1 MRYIWLVI
9 FIFKVGALSAQF
21 GKQALPDS
29 VWLQGRWQASWISCP
44 GTSLKDYGV
53 FHFRRVFDLKDKPGS
68 FVVNVSGD
76 QRYRLFVNGVE
87 VCNGPARGDLA
98 NWRFETIDIAE
109 HLTEGKNVL
118 AAVVWNFGEF
128 TPLAQMSHQTAFIL
142 QGNTASE
149 QIVNT
154 GNNWKV
160 YKNEA
165 YQVPSK
171 RPTRSVV
178 GAGDEVDAAL
188 YPFGWEGTTF
198 DDSTWLK
205 PRSVGAGFPR
215 GKFPQW
221 DRMLVPRNIPFMEHR
236 FQRIAEVERTENIVV
251 SNDFLSGKSPV
262 QIPAHQKVKILL
274 DNVVLTTAYPVLKVS
289 GGKGAKITIGYAE
302 ALVDQEGNKGNRND
316 VQGKVM
322 DSDYHDIFKPDGGDD
337 RVFQPLW
344 YRTYRY
350 MELRIETADS
360 PLMLNDIHAYFR
372 AYPLEEKGYFRSDNP
387 TLSSI
392 WDMGW
397 RTARLCA
404 GEIYYDCPYYEQLQ
418 YLGDTR
424 IQALIS
430 LYVSGDDRLVRNAI
444 EQFRHSLLPDGLTQ
458 SRYPSSQPQVIP
470 TFSLF
475 WVAMIHDFWMHRD
488 DESFVKEQLGGVKNV
503 LAWYERQVDHTGIL
517 GPMDWWNFVD
527 WSFGKWNPVKP
538 LGGVPPGGMDGHSA
552 IISLQYAYT
561 LQMAAQLFRNFG
573 EPELAAKYENQAKS
587 LMEKTY
593 ALCWSAEKGLLADT
607 PAKIAFSQHAN
618 IMGLLAGAFDNRQ
631 QPQQVMKNLLAAQD
645 IVSSTY
651 YFRFYLHRALEKAGM
666 SEDYLQ
672 HLYPWEE
679 MLKNGL
685 TTCAERP
692 EPTRSDCHAWSAA
705 PNYDFLSLVSGIKPA
720 SPGFKTVRIAPH
732 LGTLTHIEASMPH
745 PYGAIKMNLK
755 RKGKKGVSGTI
766 ELPDNLS
773 GVFEWEGKTI
783 HLTPGIRKIEI

>member
-236 FQRIAEVERTENIVV
+236 FQRIAEVERTE
-251 SNDFLSGKSPV
+251 
-262 QIPAHQKVKILL
+262 
-274 DNVVLTTAYPVLKVS
+274 
-289 GGKGAKITIGYAE
+289 
-302 ALVDQEGNKGNRND
+302 
-316 VQGKVM
+316 
-322 DSDYHDIFKPDGGDD
+322 
-337 RVFQPLW
+337 
-344 YRTYRY
+344 
-350 MELRIETADS
+350 
-360 PLMLNDIHAYFR
+360 
-372 AYPLEEKGYFRSDNP
+372 
-387 TLSSI
+387 
-392 WDMGW
+392 
-397 RTARLCA
+397 
-404 GEIYYDCPYYEQLQ
+404 
-418 YLGDTR
+418 
-424 IQALIS
+424 
-430 LYVSGDDRLVRNAI
+430 
-444 EQFRHSLLPDGLTQ
+444 
-458 SRYPSSQPQVIP
+458 
-470 TFSLF
+470 
-475 WVAMIHDFWMHRD
+475 
-488 DESFVKEQLGGVKNV
+488 
-503 LAWYERQVDHTGIL
+503 
-517 GPMDWWNFVD
+517 
-527 WSFGKWNPVKP
+527 
-538 LGGVPPGGMDGHSA
+538 
-552 IISLQYAYT
+552 
-561 LQMAAQLFRNFG
+561 
-573 EPELAAKYENQAKS
+573 
-587 LMEKTY
+587 
-593 ALCWSAEKGLLADT
+593 
-607 PAKIAFSQHAN
+607 
-618 IMGLLAGAFDNRQ
+618 
-631 QPQQVMKNLLAAQD
+631 
-645 IVSSTY
+645 
-651 YFRFYLHRALEKAGM
+651 
-666 SEDYLQ
+666 
-672 HLYPWEE
+672 
-679 MLKNGL
+679 
-685 TTCAERP
+685 
-692 EPTRSDCHAWSAA
+692 
-705 PNYDFLSLVSGIKPA
+705 
-720 SPGFKTVRIAPH
+720 
-732 LGTLTHIEASMPH
+732 
-745 PYGAIKMNLK
+745 
-755 RKGKKGVSGTI
+755 
-766 ELPDNLS
+766 
-773 GVFEWEGKTI
+773 
-783 HLTPGIRKIEI
+783 